1 MIKKFNLIF
10 LIFILFIIP
19 NTYSAINITVLQKP
33 TLTLELVS
41 GGSLTENTRYYFSGY
56 YACGTSSS
64 YVADCVSPAA
74 DIVYI
79 DTNTTH
85 KSIKITWGTIIAP
98 ATKINIRWDTTSL
111 IDENGEFIPYR
122 ATSNLRYLNNIYT
135 GFTGTDTTMIA
146 HSYSNASGAWSH
158 PELSVPIDEIDEKIN
173 RKKGVCRIEITA
185 THTWDELITAIRN
198 SDANDLAI
206 INRDELLLMCSLYG
220 SGKITFDRKNVS
232 FLYSKS
238 FNTSLEFDNSTITFF
253 SPRQW
258 VGLNFK
264 INNSTVL
271 VPETTTV
278 NFEFYNGFSGKN
290 NNFIFRNN
298 AYGVNTYNSISDVVL
313 NNNRYIN
320 FRYPQNNWYFNNSI
334 LNNTYI
340 YYSPTITNNNALVYF
355 NNLQFNNAQTTTTQD
370 ILITDSSYYKNK
382 PDNFYHTI
390 YLTNCNS
397 DREDKLP
404 LVGFANLDDS
414 TNLIDIKIFASHTFS
429 FRILDQNGDPLENAT
444 ISITDNNNTNY
455 TLTTNSLGEID
466 QNIQTHLITYK
477 SEIEGGG
484 VNRTEIIDLNPFTII
499 VNKDGYSTY
508 TTTQTIQEKEEFTI
522 NLPES
527 SLKIGSVTNSFKGVV
542 DEIRILN
549 KTKDPSTIK
558 TEYNNQVDPSEF
570 YSVGLKETAP
580 TSSLLAWVK
589 VPRVYENRDTP
600 IYMYFGNP
608 LANETNDKETWDN
621 YYKTVMHFNEIV
633 AVNNTPG
640 FLDSTNN
647 NNTGTL
653 KLFNF
658 DETSNTGVT
667 GKIGYSVLLDGLD
680 DYIEITQPT
689 IGDNITYSHWINK
702 KFTNSRRATKSGNGS
717 SSSDYIIQYIED
729 NFRIYLGGGT
739 PTPGYHGT
747 SNGGIKTNDWSYI
760 TWSYDKSQLK
770 LYVDGDLKRTVD
782 VSRNTGI
789 GNNPLYLGLYY
800 GCAPPTC
807 YENFLGNFDE
817 LRISNTIRSP
827 EWIKTKYNNQSDPES
842 FINIGLLEKQ

>member
-1 MIKKFNLIF
+1 MNKKYNFIVLI
-10 LIFILFIIP
+10 LILLITP
-19 NTYSAINITVLQKP
+19 NIYSAINITLLEKP
-33 TLTLELVS
+33 TLSLELVE

-56 YACGTSSS
+56 YICGTSGP
-64 YVADCVSPAA
+64 YFGDCVGPAA
-74 DIVYI
+74 NQVYI
-79 DTNTTH
+79 DTNSTH
-85 KSIKITWGTIIAP
+85 KSVKITWTEIISP
-98 ATKINIRWDTTSL
+98 ATKIVIRWDTTSL
-111 IDENGEFIPYR
+111 IDESGEFIPYR

-135 GFTGTDTTMIA
+135 GFTGTDTTMTT

-158 PELSVPIDEIDEKIN
+158 PELSVPIDDIDPKIN
-173 RKKGVCRIEITA
+173 RKKGICKIEITS
-185 THTWDELITAIRN
+185 THTYDEFVTAIRN
-198 SDANDLAI
+198 SDVNDLVL
-206 INRDELLLMCSLYG
+206 INRDDIILPCAIYG
-220 SGKITFDRKNVS
+220 SGKIEFNKKNIT

-238 FNTSLEFDNSTITFF
+238 FNTALEFNESQITFV

-278 NFEFYNGFSGKN
+278 SFEFYNGFSGKN

-298 AYGVNTYNSISDVVL
+298 AYGVNTYNSISDVIL
-313 NNNRYIN
+313 NNNRIN

-340 YYSPTITNNNALVYF
+340 YYSPTITSNNALVYF

-499 VNKDGYSTY
+499 VSKDGYSTY
-508 TTTQTIQEKEEFTI
+508 TTTQTIQEKEDFTI

-570 YSVGLKETAP
+570 YGVGSKETAP

-600 IYMYFGNP
+600 IYMYFGNS
-608 LANETNDKETWDN
+608 LANESNDKETWDN
-621 YYKTVMHFNEIV
+621 NYKTVMHFNEIV
-633 AVNNTPG
+633 AVNDTHG
-640 FLDSTNN
+640 FFDSTNN

-653 KLFNF
+653 KLFDFN
-658 DETSNTGVT
+658 DSSNTGVT
-667 GKIGYSVLLDGLD
+667 GKIGYAPLLDGLD
-680 DYIEITQPT
+680 DYIQITQPT
-689 IGDNITYSHWINK
+689 IGGNITYSHWINK
-702 KFTNSRRATKSGNGS
+702 KFADSRRATKAGGGSGS
-717 SSSDYIIQYIED
+717 TEYIIIYGSN
-729 NFRIYLGGGT
+729 NFGVYLGGGT
-739 PTPGYHGT
+739 PTPGYHDT
-747 SNGGIKTNDWSYI
+747 TDGGIKTNDWSYI

-770 LYVDGDLKRTVD
+770 LYVDGDLKRTVA
-782 VSRNTGI
+782 VSRDTNI
-789 GNNPLYLGLYY
+789 ENSPLNLGLYY
-800 GCAPPTC
+800 GISN
-807 YENFLGNFDE
+807 ENFLGNFDE
-817 LRISNTIRSP
+817 LRISNTIRSD